1 MDVVVY
7 DNPVITALSTC
18 QLFKS
23 VEWHT
28 IKRLSDSSKLVC
40 FDRGQTVFHAGESG
54 LGLFLVKSGQVK
66 VSILASNGS
75 ERVIDVVS
83 PGGTFGEDGLF
94 SSMLSKLNAVMLT
107 KGEIIE
113 IPRKSIDGCLNK
125 CPTLASSMLSH
136 LGSKLC
142 RMVGELENCCLRSA
156 RQRVIDYLLMLAN
169 EQPLDT
175 SQQHLNIQL
184 PASKGVTAS
193 LLDITPETFSRE
205 LNRLNSMG
213 LIKVDRKI
221 IKILDLSGM
230 QQTVC

>member
-1 MDVVVY
+1 MDVLVH
-7 DNPVITALSTC
+7 NNSVITALSTC

-28 IKRLSDSSKLVC
+28 IKQLSDSSKLIRL
-40 FDRGQTVFHAGESG
+40 DRGQMVFHSGESE

-94 SSMLSKLNAVMLT
+94 SPMLSRLNAVMLEN
-107 KGEIIE
+107 GEVIE
-113 IPRKSIDGCLNK
+113 IPRKSIECCLKK
-125 CPTLASSMLSH
+125 CPALASSMLSH

-142 RMVGELENCCLRSA
+142 RLVGELENCCLRTA
-156 RQRVIDYLLMLAN
+156 RQRVIDYLLILAN
-169 EQPLDT
+169 QQQPGTD
-175 SQQHLNIQL
+175 QHLNIQL
-184 PASKGVTAS
+184 PAGKGVIAS

-213 LIKVDRKI
+213 LIQVERKTI
-221 IKILDLSGM
+221 QILDLSGM
-230 QQTVC
+230 QQSII